1 KVGTIITNADERIIF
16 ISESCITFEALNQN
30 KAHGQQWE
38 DALPF
43 DINEKKQL
51 RLMMMKPAAQQKPV
65 SLTWQNQAGQHYW
78 LECDIRDDPR
88 EIGQHIFYFY
98 DNSEVYHLRNQLS
111 QNHYGQMLGNSEAM
125 LQMYE
130 TFERIAQ
137 GFWPVMI
144 EGETGVGK
152 ELVARGLHAASAR
165 HSGPFIA
172 VNCGSLS
179 ESLLASQLFGHRKG
193 AFTGAIADQSGFF
206 EAAAGGTLFLDEI
219 AELSLNMQSSLLRV
233 LQENEITKLGDAKV
247 RKVDVRILT
256 ATHKNLE
263 KEVND
268 GRFRADLFY
277 RIRVARIR
285 VPPLR
290 ERLDDIPLLV
300 ASFLTQ
306 AQASIDKVINQISME
321 AMRCLQS
328 YHWPG
333 NVRELKNAIEHAIIH
348 SRQGIIRPDALP
360 PEILE
365 SINHKSKTEPPYETI
380 EFEGDEETRLLKALE
395 KANGNRSRA
404 ARLLK
409 MSRSH
414 FYRRLKACGISFRK

>member
-1 KVGTIITNADERIIF
+1 
-16 ISESCITFEALNQN
+16 
-30 KAHGQQWE
+30 
-38 DALPF
+38 
-43 DINEKKQL
+43 
-51 RLMMMKPAAQQKPV
+51 
-65 SLTWQNQAGQHYW
+65 
-78 LECDIRDDPR
+78 
-88 EIGQHIFYFY
+88 
-98 DNSEVYHLRNQLS
+98 
-111 QNHYGQMLGNSEAM
+111 
-125 LQMYE
+125 
-130 TFERIAQ
+130 
-137 GFWPVMI
+137 
-144 EGETGVGK
+144 
-152 ELVARGLHAASAR
+152 
-165 HSGPFIA
+165 
-172 VNCGSLS
+172 
-179 ESLLASQLFGHRKG
+179 
-193 AFTGAIADQSGFF
+193 
-206 EAAAGGTLFLDEI
+206 
-219 AELSLNMQSSLLRV
+219 
-233 LQENEITKLGDAKV
+233 
-247 RKVDVRILT
+247 VDVRILT

-333 NVRELKNAIEHAIIH
+333 NVRELKNAIEYAIIH
-348 SRQGIIRPDALP
+348 SRQGIIRPKALP
-360 PEILE
+360 PEILQ
-365 SINHKSKTEPPYETI
+365 SIDPKSKTFHQPATNETI